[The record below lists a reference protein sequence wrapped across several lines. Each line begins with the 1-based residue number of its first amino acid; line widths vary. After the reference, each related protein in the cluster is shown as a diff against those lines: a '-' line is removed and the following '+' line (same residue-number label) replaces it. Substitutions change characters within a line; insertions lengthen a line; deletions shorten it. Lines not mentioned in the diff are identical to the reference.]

1 MTLWKRLKTVEEINA
16 LIKELPTM
24 LRYLDMKCVDIS
36 ADALSFSMPVD
47 ERTRQPDGILHGGA
61 SAALAE
67 TVGSMACYMT
77 LEGETKTCVGLDLS
91 ITHLKAVHGGFIT
104 AVAKPIKIGG
114 TLQVWEIRNYK
125 EGGDL
130 IAFAR
135 LNMMI
140 IDKPTRVKI

>member
-91 ITHLKAVHGGFIT
+91 ITHLKAVHG
-104 AVAKPIKIGG
+104 
-114 TLQVWEIRNYK
+114 
-125 EGGDL
+125 
-130 IAFAR
+130 
-135 LNMMI
+135 
-140 IDKPTRVKI
+140 